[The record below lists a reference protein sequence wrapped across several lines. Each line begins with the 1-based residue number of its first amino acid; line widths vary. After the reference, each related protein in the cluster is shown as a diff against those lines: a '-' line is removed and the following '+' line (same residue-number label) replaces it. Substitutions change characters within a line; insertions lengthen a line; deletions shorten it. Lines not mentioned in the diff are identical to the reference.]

1 MNIETLN
8 NVQVEGVDMADYPD
22 FVDAYISYAEDDN
35 GNELSDE
42 QLEKLTEDNQ
52 EFVQELAHEDIMG
65 AV

>member
-22 FVDAYISYAEDDN
+22 FVDAYISYAEDAN

>member
-22 FVDAYISYAEDDN
+22 FVDAYISYAEDAN

-42 QLEKLTEDNQ
+42 QLEQLTEENQ
-52 EFVQELAHEDIMG
+52 EFVQELAHEHIMG